1 MLQEHIDHSIK
12 LFYKEEKSVPVVLV
26 RTLSPVEELAQKER
40 VDLVITESGSEVRR
54 SVQPVL
60 HGGRRYG
67 KEKKKRQ
74 PLKLQD
80 PEKKSPSEEKEKE
93 MKIAR
98 THIFFF
104 FLQIWMS

>member
-80 PEKKSPSEEKEKE
+80 PEKKKSKRRKRKRNENRPYS
-93 MKIAR
+93 
-98 THIFFF
+98 HLFF